1 MRINILIPNDKIL
14 PQGDTS
20 VVFIGTLDGT
30 CDVELEERFG
40 ETGGEVHDRSWLS
53 AVHTSSGRG
62 GEWETFD

>member
-40 ETGGEVHDRSWLS
+40 ETGGGDS
-53 AVHTSSGRG
+53 A
-62 GEWETFD
+62 W